1 LSFLFLDKKI
11 KLWDETRIVGVLV
24 AKQWSR
30 FPCGTPKSL
39 VFVFEKDKK
48 SPKIS
53 VLKIA
58 NYEKIGKWEKAIK
71 VL

>member
-1 LSFLFLDKKI
+1 
-11 KLWDETRIVGVLV
+11 VLV

-58 NYEKIGKWEKAIK
+58 NYEKIGKWGKAIK
-71 VL
+71 LL

>member
-1 LSFLFLDKKI
+1 MGRDK
-11 KLWDETRIVGVLV
+11 DCRGVSCE
-24 AKQWSR
+24 AME
-30 FPCGTPKSL
+30 CGTPKSL

-58 NYEKIGKWEKAIK
+58 NNEKIGKWGKAVK
-71 VL
+71 LL

>member
-1 LSFLFLDKKI
+1 MERDK
-11 KLWDETRIVGVLV
+11 DCRGVSCEAMEQVSL
-24 AKQWSR
+24 R
-30 FPCGTPKSL
+30 TPKSL

-58 NYEKIGKWEKAIK
+58 NYEKIGKWGKAIK
-71 VL
+71 LL